1 MTRVAELWSA
11 DVAPKV
17 RSWWTARRT
26 AVLPTAVALLSA
38 CALLKM
44 GEGFWRLLLA
54 PSPPGAG
61 DLGFRYAEVQQW
73 FAGTA
78 VYRHSPLA
86 VYPPASYPMFWPL
99 VGWLPYTQAR
109 WLWALTAALG
119 LASLA
124 WMLVKASGAQD
135 RLQRALVVLLLLS
148 MNATGLAVGNGQL
161 ILHLLPASLA
171 GVLIVRQGRGGWG
184 EDLLVALLLLIT
196 MVKPTDAV
204 PFFWLA
210 LFFGERLRPLVLLG
224 IGYLAITLLGAWL
237 QPVPLGSLLADWLVN
252 CARVSERGC
261 ANLHTWLSALGLS
274 RWYLPASFSVLLA
287 LGAWS
292 YRYRNAD
299 PWILLGVTA
308 AVTRIWTH
316 HLAYDD
322 VLMVVPMLALFR
334 IVQRGPYTDGAD
346 VLAALLLA
354 PIVVVMLTPETVRHL
369 RAPWPFLFSLE
380 HVAVWIPMVIFLVDR
395 ARRDTVAYRMLSAQS
410 REDAQPNLIAI
421 HSSQAVKSV

>member
-1 MTRVAELWSA
+1 MIRVAELWSA
-11 DVAPKV
+11 EVAPKV
-17 RSWWTARRT
+17 RRWWMEHRT
-26 AVLPTAVALLSA
+26 TLLPAAVALLSV
-38 CALLKM
+38 CALLKI
-44 GEGFWRLLLA
+44 GEGFWRLVGA

-61 DLGFRYAEVQQW
+61 DLGFRYTEVQQW

-78 VYRHSPLA
+78 VYQNSRLA

-99 VGWLPYTQAR
+99 MGWMPYTPAR
-109 WLWALTAALG
+109 WVWALTAALG
-119 LASLA
+119 LASLT
-124 WMLVKASGAQD
+124 WLLVKASGAQT

-171 GVLIVRQGRGGWG
+171 GVLILRQGRGGLG
-184 EDLLVALLLLIT
+184 EDLLVASLLLIT

-204 PFFWLA
+204 PFFWLIV
-210 LFFGERLRPLVLLG
+210 LFGDRLRPLVLVG
-224 IGYLAITLLGAWL
+224 IAYVALTLLGAWF
-237 QPVPLGSLLADWLVN
+237 QPVAFGPLVAQWLVN
-252 CARVSERGC
+252 CATVSGRGC

-292 YRYRNAD
+292 YRYRTAD

-308 AVTRIWTH
+308 AVTRVWTH

-334 IVQRGPYTDGAD
+334 IVQRGPCADGAD

-369 RAPWPFLFSLE
+369 RRPWPFLFSLE
-380 HVAVWIPMVIFLVDR
+380 HIAVWIPMVIFLLHQ
-395 ARRDTVAYRMLSAQS
+395 ARRDTAARATLSPHS
-410 REDAQPNLIAI
+410 REGSAAY
-421 HSSQAVKSV
+421 SSQAVRSA

>member
-1 MTRVAELWSA
+1 MTRVAEVWRA
-11 DVAPKV
+11 EIAPNV
-17 RSWWTARRT
+17 RRWWMEHRT
-26 AVLPTAVALLSA
+26 TLLPAAVALLSV

-61 DLGFRYAEVQQW
+61 DLGFRYDEVQQW

-109 WLWALTAALG
+109 WLWGLTAALG
-119 LASLA
+119 LASLT
-124 WMLVKASGAQD
+124 WVLVKASGAQD

-148 MNATGLAVGNGQL
+148 MNATGLAIGNGQL

-171 GVLIVRQGRGGWG
+171 GVLILRRGRGGWG
-184 EDLLVALLLLIT
+184 EDLLVGFLLLIT

-210 LFFGERLRPLVLLG
+210 LFFGRRLRPLVLVG
-224 IGYLAITLLGAWL
+224 IAYLAITLLGAWF
-237 QPVPLGSLLADWLVN
+237 QPVGFGPLLSDWLAN
-252 CARVSERGC
+252 CARISERGC

-274 RWYLPASFSVLLA
+274 RWYLPASFSVLVA
-287 LGAWS
+287 LGAWL

-308 AVTRIWTH
+308 AVTRLWTH

-322 VLMVVPMLALFR
+322 VLMVMPMLALFR
-334 IVQRGPYTDGAD
+334 IARRGPGADGAD

-354 PIVVVMLTPETVRHL
+354 PTVIVMLTPETIRHL
-369 RAPWPFLFSLE
+369 RGPWPFLFALE
-380 HVAVWIPMVIFLVDR
+380 HTAVWIPMVIFLLDR
-395 ARRDTVAYRMLSAQS
+395 ARRDTAARALVSPQS
-410 REDAQPNLIAI
+410 SGDPVY
-421 HSSQAVKSV
+421 SSQAVTSG